1 MTEFHVFP
9 IQTRL
14 YHVTLDEQPN
24 FSATMNQLGI
34 GPPGP
39 EGPAGPP
46 GPQGDPG
53 IPGAAIDASYVHNQ
67 IALSDTWVV
76 AHGLHKFP
84 SVMIV
89 DSGGTVISTDIHYD
103 SDVQITIQF
112 GSETSGKAYL
122 N

>member
-14 YHVTLDEQPN
+14 YHVTLDEQPSFN
-24 FSATMNQLGI
+24 ARMDQLGI
-34 GPPGP
+34 GPTGP
-39 EGPAGPP
+39 EGPPGPIGPP
-46 GPQGDPG
+46 GPPG
-53 IPGAAIDASYVHNQ
+53 EGTGIDANFIHNQ
-67 IALSDTWVV
+67 VALADTWVIV
-76 AHGLHKFP
+76 HDLHKFL

-103 SDVQITIQF
+103 SDVQITIHF
-112 GSETSGKAYL
+112 GSETSGKAYI